1 MDEVFKALNDPG
13 RRLLLDALF
22 ARDGQTLGELCAHLP
37 RMTRYGVMNHLRV
50 LEAAGLVTTRR
61 AGRTKHHYLNA
72 VPIRLVH
79 DRWIGKYM
87 EPVVGALA
95 RLKTGLEQG
104 GEMNL
109 PDHVYQAFIDCT
121 MEDAWDAIVNGDKT
135 ALYYYGTR
143 VESEW
148 RPGAPIRY
156 LGGDG
161 GVVADGEIIAVDEPK
176 RLEITFHARWDPQL
190 EAEGPVR
197 MVWALGSQS
206 GLTTVTVEFYGAPAG
221 TRTYDDFV
229 GGLPFIV
236 SGMKTLL
243 ETGSPLG
250 SR

>member
-1 MDEVFKALNDPG
+1 
-13 RRLLLDALF
+13 
-22 ARDGQTLGELCAHLP
+22 
-37 RMTRYGVMNHLRV
+37 
-50 LEAAGLVTTRR
+50 
-61 AGRTKHHYLNA
+61 
-72 VPIRLVH
+72 
-79 DRWIGKYM
+79 
-87 EPVVGALA
+87 
-95 RLKTGLEQG
+95 
-104 GEMNL
+104 MNL

-121 MEDAWDAIVNGDKT
+121 MEDAWDAIVSGDKT

-156 LGGDG
+156 LGADG
-161 GVVADGEIIAVDEPK
+161 GVVADGEIIAFDEPK
-176 RLEITFHARWDPQL
+176 KLEITFHARWDPQI

-197 MVWALGSQS
+197 MVWALGSQN
-206 GLTTVTVEFYGAPAG
+206 GLTTVTVEFHGAPAG

-243 ETGSPLG
+243 ETGAPLG

>member
-13 RRLLLDALF
+13 RRRLLDALF

-37 RMTRYGVMNHLRV
+37 RMTRYGVMSHLRV

-61 AGRTKHHYLNA
+61 AGRTKHHYLNP
-72 VPIRLVH
+72 VPIRLAH
-79 DRWIGKYM
+79 DRWISKYT

-95 RLKTGLEQG
+95 RVKTRLEQG

-109 PDHVYQAFIDCT
+109 PDHVYLAFIDCT
-121 MEDAWDAIVNGDKT
+121 VEDAWHAIVNGDKT

-156 LGGDG
+156 LGADG
-161 GVVADGEIIAVDEPK
+161 GVVADGEIIAIDEPK
-176 RLEITFHARWDPQL
+176 KLEITFHARWDPQI

-197 MVWALGSQS
+197 MVWTLASQN
-206 GLTTVTVEFYGAPAG
+206 GLTTVTVELHGAPAG

-243 ETGSPLG
+243 ETGAPIG